1 MFCELFRRR
10 KDAFFLERSDGLCTE
25 GHCDLLA
32 VHNEGF
38 LLKIWLEDAFG
49 ASQRKAHIVAELFSF
64 TGEFAACCH
73 FFTPI
78 NLTIRTIVIDFTTPV
93 KY

>member
-1 MFCELFRRR
+1 M
-10 KDAFFLERSDGLCTE
+10 CTK
-25 GHCDLLA
+25 GHGDLLA
-32 VHNEGF
+32 VYNEGF
-38 LLKIWLEDAFG
+38 LLKVWLEDAFS

-64 TGEFAACCH
+64 TGKFAACCH

-78 NLTIRTIVIDFTTPV
+78 NLTIRTIVINFATSV